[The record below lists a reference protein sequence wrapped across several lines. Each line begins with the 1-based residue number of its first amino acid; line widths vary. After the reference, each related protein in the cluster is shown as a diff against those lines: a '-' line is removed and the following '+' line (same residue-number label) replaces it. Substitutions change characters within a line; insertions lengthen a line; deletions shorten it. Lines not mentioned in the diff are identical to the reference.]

1 MALTGTFERTID
13 DKFRLAIPKP
23 LKDGFSVRDA
33 GELYLAPG
41 NEGCL
46 SVYSQ
51 EGFDEFAKRVA
62 SASPGRAT
70 VRSFLRLFYSKA
82 ERVVLDKQSRI
93 RIPDRLMAHA
103 SLQREVVVLGVHDHA
118 EIWDKAAWDT
128 FLDQTSFHFDELTS
142 DTLDTAAFDLPAK
155 QPEPER
161 PQGVEPSSRKG

>member
-13 DKFRLAIPKP
+13 EKWRLAIPKP
-23 LKDGFSVRDA
+23 LKDGFSVRDV

-46 SVYSQ
+46 SVYSP

-62 SASPGRAT
+62 SVSPGRAN

-93 RIPDRLMAHA
+93 RIPDRLITHA
-103 SLQREVVVLGVHDHA
+103 SLQREVVILGVHDHA
-118 EIWDKAAWDT
+118 EIWDKSAWDT
-128 FLDQTSFHFDELTS
+128 FLEQTSFHFDELTS
-142 DTLDTAAFDLPAK
+142 ETLENSVFEPQAEKAAL
-155 QPEPER
+155 QR
-161 PQGVEPSSRKG
+161 LKG